1 MTVLPL
7 RPTRDFLSCSDDPYQ
22 SGLNNMA
29 RIAVGGFHHET
40 NCFVRE
46 RTDFAYFASH
56 RDRPPLV
63 RGADV
68 IEWLGNTS
76 FALSG
81 FLRDM
86 QAQHQ
91 IVPLLWTSG
100 GAGGL
105 VTADAYERIA
115 AELIGRLSAAM
126 PVDAVYLDLHGAM
139 VSEPFED
146 GEGEM
151 LRRVRAAVGPDV
163 PIAISLDYHAN
174 VTPEMVAATDGL
186 IGYRTYPHVDR
197 PETGQYAARAMS
209 LLLQRGRPRGRALR
223 KLPFLIPLNDQCT
236 LVEPSKSVVAR
247 SVVAEGDLVNL
258 SYLAGFPPSDL
269 YWCGPA
275 VIAHAWSQNVAD
287 RAADGLAREIAL
299 KEPEFAVPMVSPEQG
314 VREAMAIARTA
325 QRPVVLCDTQDNPG
339 CGSTADTT
347 GVLAMLV
354 RERAEGAVVGY
365 LCDAQAAAVAH
376 KAGEGA
382 EIALGLGGRS
392 GPEGVVPFEGTYRV
406 ARLGSG
412 KMRTT
417 GAVSGG
423 RDIDLGPMALLQIG
437 GVGIAVTSKRM
448 QALDQAPFRHLGVEP
463 AKQKI
468 LSLKS
473 TCHFRAEFEPIAER
487 VIVVIAPGGY
497 LADPAR
503 YPYARLRPG
512 IRLRPLGPDFTGV
525 PSPR

>member
-1 MTVLPL
+1 
-7 RPTRDFLSCSDDPYQ
+7 
-22 SGLNNMA
+22 MA

-40 NCFVRE
+40 NCFVAE
-46 RTDFAYFASH
+46 RTDFAYFMSH

-63 RGADV
+63 RGKDV
-68 IEWLGNTS
+68 IEWLGDTS

-81 FLRDM
+81 FLREMRSRHD
-86 QAQHQ
+86 

-105 VTADAYERIA
+105 VTGDAYERIA
-115 AELIGRLSAAM
+115 GELVGCLSAAM

-146 GEGEM
+146 GEGEL
-151 LRRVRAAVGPDV
+151 LRRVRATVGVSV

-174 VTPEMVAATDGL
+174 VTPEMVDLTDSL

-197 PETGQYAARAMS
+197 PETGQFAARAMS
-209 LLLQRGRPRGRALR
+209 VLLERGRPAGRALR

-236 LVEPSKSVVAR
+236 LVEPSRGVVAR
-247 SVVAEGDLVNL
+247 SLVAEGDLVNL

-275 VIAHAWSQNVAD
+275 VIAHAWSQEAAD
-287 RAADGLAREIAL
+287 RAADALTRAIAMR
-299 KEPEFAVPMVSPEQG
+299 EPEFAVPMVSPDDG
-314 VREAMAIARTA
+314 VRDAMALARA
-325 QRPVVLCDTQDNPG
+325 ASRPVVLADTQDNPG

-347 GVLAMLV
+347 GVLAALV
-354 RERAEGAVVGY
+354 RLGAEGAVVGY
-365 LCDAQAAAVAH
+365 FCDSEAAAAAH
-376 KAGEGA
+376 KAGVGA
-382 EIALGLGGRS
+382 DIAIALGGRS
-392 GPEGVVPFEGTYRV
+392 GPAGVVPFNGTFRV
-406 ARLGSG
+406 SRLGAG

-423 RDIDLGPMALLQIG
+423 REVDLGPMALLTIG
-437 GVGIAVTSKRM
+437 GVGVAVTSKRM

-463 AKQKI
+463 AQQKI
-468 LSLKS
+468 LALKS
-473 TCHFRAEFEPIAER
+473 TCHFRAEFEPIAEK

-497 LADPAR
+497 LADPEQ
-503 YPYARLRPG
+503 YPYRRLRPG
-512 IRLRPLGPDFTGV
+512 VRLRPLGPDFRA
-525 PSPR
+525 PQR

>member
-1 MTVLPL
+1 
-7 RPTRDFLSCSDDPYQ
+7 
-22 SGLNNMA
+22 MA

-40 NCFVRE
+40 NCFVRDK
-46 RTDFAYFASH
+46 TDFAYFMSH

-63 RGADV
+63 RGKDV

-86 QAQHQ
+86 KGAHE

-100 GAGGL
+100 GAGGF

-115 AELIGRLSAAM
+115 GELIGRLSDAM
-126 PVDAVYLDLHGAM
+126 PVHAVYLDLHGAM

-146 GEGEM
+146 GEGEL
-151 LRRVRAAVGPDV
+151 LRRVRAAVGPNV
-163 PIAISLDYHAN
+163 PVAISLDYHAN
-174 VTPEMVAATDGL
+174 VTPDMVEFTDAL
-186 IGYRTYPHVDR
+186 VGYRTYPHIDR
-197 PETGQYAARAMS
+197 PETGQHAARALA
-209 LLLQRGRPRGRALR
+209 LLLERGRPKGRALR

-236 LVEPSKSVVAR
+236 LVEPSKGVVAR

-275 VIAHAWSQNVAD
+275 VIAHAWSQAAAD
-287 RAADGLAREIAL
+287 RAADALTREIAL
-299 KEPEFAVPMVSPEQG
+299 REPEFAVPMVSPEDG
-314 VREAMAIARTA
+314 VREAMAIARGA
-325 QRPVVLCDTQDNPG
+325 SLPVLLCDTQDNPG
-339 CGSTADTT
+339 CGATSDTT
-347 GVLAMLV
+347 GVLEALV
-354 RERAEGAVVGY
+354 RLGAEGAMVGY
-365 LCDAQAAAVAH
+365 LCDAEAAAAAH
-376 KAGEGA
+376 MAGAGA
-382 EIALGLGGRS
+382 DITIALGGRS
-392 GPEGVVPFEGTYRV
+392 GPEGVTPLNATFRV
-406 ARLGSG
+406 ARLGDG
-412 KMRTT
+412 RMRTT

-423 RDIDLGPMALLQIG
+423 RDIDLGAMALLTLG

-463 AKQKI
+463 REQKI
-468 LSLKS
+468 LALKS
-473 TCHFRAEFEPIAER
+473 TCHFRAEFEPLAEK

-503 YPYARLRPG
+503 YPYRRLRPG
-512 IRLRPLGPDFTGV
+512 VRLRPLGADSVV
-525 PSPR
+525 PSHALR

>member
-1 MTVLPL
+1 
-7 RPTRDFLSCSDDPYQ
+7 
-22 SGLNNMA
+22 MA

-40 NCFVRE
+40 NCFVAE
-46 RTDFAYFASH
+46 RTDYAYFASH

-63 RGADV
+63 RGAAV

-81 FLRDM
+81 FLGEMGAAHD
-86 QAQHQ
+86 

-115 AELIGRLSAAM
+115 GELVGRLSEAL

-146 GEGEM
+146 GEGEL

-174 VTPEMVAATDGL
+174 VTPQMVETTDSL
-186 IGYRTYPHVDR
+186 VGYLTYPHVDR
-197 PETGQYAARAMS
+197 PETGQHAARALS
-209 LLLQRGRPRGRALR
+209 LLIERGRPRGRALR

-236 LVEPSKSVVAR
+236 LVEPSKGVVAR
-247 SVVAEGDLVNL
+247 SVVADGDLVNL

-275 VIAHAWSQNVAD
+275 VIAHAWSQEAAD
-287 RAADGLAREIAL
+287 RAADALAREIAL
-299 KEPEFAVPMVSPEQG
+299 KEPEFAVPMVSPQDG

-325 QRPVVLCDTQDNPG
+325 SRPVVLCDTQDNPG
-339 CGSTADTT
+339 CGATADTT
-347 GVLAMLV
+347 GVLETLV
-354 RERAEGAVVGY
+354 RLGAEGAMVGY
-365 LCDAQAAAVAH
+365 LCDAEAASAAH

-382 EIALGLGGRS
+382 EIAIALGGRS
-392 GPEGVVPFEGTYRV
+392 GPEGVTPLQGTYRV
-406 ARLGSG
+406 TRLGSG

-423 RDIDLGPMALLQIG
+423 RDIDLGPMALLTTG

-448 QALDQAPFRHLGVEP
+448 QALDQAPFQHLGVEP
-463 AKQKI
+463 KDQKI
-468 LSLKS
+468 LALKS
-473 TCHFRAEFEPIAER
+473 TCHFRAVFEPIAEK

-503 YPYARLRPG
+503 YPYCRLRPG
-512 IRLRPLGPDFTGV
+512 VRLRPLGPDSTN
-525 PSPR
+525 PPA

>member
-1 MTVLPL
+1 
-7 RPTRDFLSCSDDPYQ
+7 
-22 SGLNNMA
+22 MA

-40 NCFVRE
+40 NCFVAE

-63 RGADV
+63 RGREV
-68 IEWLGNTS
+68 IEWLGDTR

-86 QAQHQ
+86 GTRHE

-115 AELIGRLSAAM
+115 GELVGRLSAAM

-146 GEGEM
+146 GEGEL
-151 LRRVRAAVGPDV
+151 LRRVRAAVGPQV

-174 VTPEMVAATDGL
+174 VTPEMVELTDSL
-186 IGYRTYPHVDR
+186 VGYRTYPHVDR
-197 PETGQYAARAMS
+197 PETGQHAARAVS
-209 LLLQRGRPRGRALR
+209 LLLERGRPPGRALR

-236 LVEPSKSVVAR
+236 MVEPSKSVVAR

-275 VIAHAWSQNVAD
+275 VIAHAWSQA
-287 RAADGLAREIAL
+287 AADAAADALTREIAWR
-299 KEPEFAVPMVSPEQG
+299 EPECAVPMLSPDDG
-314 VREAMAIARTA
+314 VREAMAIARRA
-325 QRPVVLCDTQDNPG
+325 AKPVVLADTQDNPG
-339 CGSTADTT
+339 CGATADTT
-347 GVLAMLV
+347 GVLEALV
-354 RERAEGAVVGY
+354 RLGAEGAVVGY
-365 LCDAQAAAVAH
+365 LCDAQAAAAAH
-376 KAGEGA
+376 EAGVGA
-382 EIALGLGGRS
+382 DITLALGGRS
-392 GPEGVVPFEGTYRV
+392 GPAGVTPFHGTFRIS
-406 ARLGSG
+406 RLGSG

-417 GAVSGG
+417 GPVSGG
-423 RDIDLGPMALLQIG
+423 RDIDLGPMALLTVG
-437 GVGIAVTSKRM
+437 GVSVAVTTKRM
-448 QALDQAPFRHLGVEP
+448 QPLD
-463 AKQKI
+463 QKI
-468 LSLKS
+468 LALKS
-473 TCHFRAEFEPIAER
+473 TCHFRAEFEPIAEK

-497 LADPAR
+497 LADPAG
-503 YPYARLRPG
+503 YPFQRLRPG
-512 IRLRPLGPDFTGV
+512 VRLRPLGPDFRGA
-525 PSPR
+525 PASRSSRDWLAAY